1 MSKANTN
8 PKTTQLTTPR
18 DASRVQAASAKANG
32 GKVASGSQAS
42 RMQAAAARN
51 FGKSGGK

>member
-1 MSKANTN
+1 MSKANTS
-8 PKTTQLTTPR
+8 PKSTTLTTPR
-18 DASRVQAASAKANG
+18 DASRVQAASAKAGG

-51 FGKSGGK
+51 FGKSGAK